1 MKFNYKPDKP
11 LIRGNDLKKIAAEY
25 ELIFN
30 NWLNASDLS
39 VSSFLSFGGLTPFE
53 IHKSETN
60 GVVQISLTCGGA
72 PVGLPFISPAY
83 DHDSFIID
91 TAYMLLY
98 IANKLDG
105 VSGGSYFYDT
115 ARAFNVANIGN
126 G

>member
-1 MKFNYKPDKP
+1 MKFNYKPNLP
-11 LIRGNDLKKIAAEY
+11 QIRGGDLKEIAEEFTAMYYKWLDASGISEN
-25 ELIFN
+25 EL
-30 NWLNASDLS
+30 LR
-39 VSSFLSFGGLTPFE
+39 FGALTPFE

-60 GVVQISLTCGGA
+60 GVVQISLTCGGV
-72 PVGLPFISPAY
+72 PVGLPFISPT
-83 DHDSFIID
+83 DDRDSFMID

-115 ARAFNVANIGN
+115 ARTFNVANIGN